1 MTAVSRPIKLDQ
13 APSSSGHRPP
23 HKSSGGG
30 LARHDGVVAILVYV
44 AVSLFWYRNVTTHM
58 DANCACGL
66 GLDPGDGADFVWWF
80 EWFVHA
86 LGHGLPLLHPT
97 AIWSPTG
104 INLAGTTASL
114 LLAAVVSPITLL
126 WGPIVSLNVVMIL
139 APALSAWA
147 ANRLCRHITGAAWP
161 SLLAG
166 ATYGFSTY
174 EIAQLVGH
182 PQMVV
187 MICPPLVALC
197 VIRLLEG
204 TLPARRFVIEVS
216 GLLIVQAFLSVEVLF
231 TMTLVGMLAV
241 AAYLATGTPEQ
252 RHELTDSLWV
262 LALPYLIAGIASSW
276 YLLQVLRAPAYAAGA
291 GASLYP
297 TDGLSFFV
305 PMPSTWIGGATLS
318 SVTARFLGG
327 PTETGAYLG
336 LPLLLILGRYVITRR
351 HTQTARVLAIL
362 MALLAIW
369 IVGPNLYV
377 AGHTVARLPYSLISS
392 LPLLNE
398 TMPGRTAI
406 YLALVAAVA
415 LAIWLASPRR
425 LTLVGWACAAIA
437 LACVLPNLASPSAN
451 NVSAWTNPAFFRTPL
466 YRRYL
471 RQGETVLPINWGQS
485 GESFMWQAEDH
496 MYWNMASGYWLFAP
510 PVGWRSRVTQDLWV
524 NSPRPGDGP
533 LMRALLIRRHVAD
546 VVVQDDSAARWR
558 QTLRGAGL
566 RATAHVGGVTVYR
579 VPLSWTAR
587 RTVTAVRL
595 PTAQHAGVASGPP
608 RSVNSL

>member
-1 MTAVSRPIKLDQ
+1 MVRARAGARPAAA
-13 APSSSGHRPP
+13 APDGDLESD
-23 HKSSGGG
+23 
-30 LARHDGVVAILVYV
+30 RHSD
-44 AVSLFWYRNVTTHM
+44 
-58 DANCACGL
+58 
-66 GLDPGDGADFVWWF
+66 
-80 EWFVHA
+80 
-86 LGHGLPLLHPT
+86 
-97 AIWSPTG
+97 
-104 INLAGTTASL
+104 LAGTTASL

-204 TLPARRFVIEVS
+204 TLPARQFVIEVS

-252 RHELTDSLWV
+252 RRDLTDSLWV

-398 TMPGRTAI
+398 NAGADRDLSGVGGGCRARD
-406 YLALVAAVA
+406 LACKPPKAHARGLGMRSDRACM
-415 LAIWLASPRR
+415 
-425 LTLVGWACAAIA
+425 CAAEPRIA
-437 LACVLPNLASPSAN
+437 ERQQRLCVDEPGLLPDAALQAIPQAGRNC
-451 NVSAWTNPAFFRTPL
+451 PADQL
-466 YRRYL
+466 
-471 RQGETVLPINWGQS
+471 
-485 GESFMWQAEDH
+485 
-496 MYWNMASGYWLFAP
+496 
-510 PVGWRSRVTQDLWV
+510 
-524 NSPRPGDGP
+524 GP
-533 LMRALLIRRHVAD
+533 ER
-546 VVVQDDSAARWR
+546 
-558 QTLRGAGL
+558 
-566 RATAHVGGVTVYR
+566 
-579 VPLSWTAR
+579 
-587 RTVTAVRL
+587 
-595 PTAQHAGVASGPP
+595 
-608 RSVNSL
+608 